1 MMKPIVRQG
10 LKIKEWQP
18 AKTWVLAIL
27 WLLVIGF
34 LAFFWNLGSTGLI
47 DETEPLF
54 AEAARQMTVT
64 GDWITPYFNG
74 ITRFDKPPLIYW
86 LMAIAYSTFGVNE
99 FAARL
104 PSALAGFALTSLLF
118 YTLRQFGGWGIL
130 KPNSTPDAV
139 QTGNTSIRQ
148 WQSWLVAGLGSAM
161 VALNPITLFFGR
173 TGYSDMLLSLCFGG
187 SLLAFFL
194 GYAQPEQPKI
204 QERWYL
210 AVYVLLG
217 LAVLTKGP
225 VGIVLPGLIIASFLV
240 YLGKTKEVLREMQV
254 VRGALIFIVITVP
267 WFILVTLQNGEAYI
281 NSFFGVHNF
290 ERFTNVVNQH
300 QGPIYFHL
308 LIVLIGFAPWS
319 IGLPSA
325 ISSIKVFQRQRWQKL
340 PRPAHLGLLAL
351 FWFVIVLGFF
361 TIAVT
366 KYFSYTLP
374 LMPAAAILLA
384 LWWSEQIVQGQIF
397 HQSSLSLKI
406 TTIVSIIFFAVL
418 AGACFYC
425 PQWLGDDSTMP
436 NLGIRISQDGISN
449 IGAVIWVISAVAGLI
464 LLLRRQT
471 YWLCSVQF
479 LGFLAFLMFAIMPA
493 SAIIDSERQLP
504 LRQIAQSVVEFA
516 KPGEEA
522 VMIANGF
529 EKPTLVFYSQRPIT
543 FLMRPT
549 ETIPHIQNTNKQA
562 NAKSLLLIATEQALA
577 KTGLENSQYQAVSQS
592 GIYQLVRVLKTR
604 VTQ

>member
-1 MMKPIVRQG
+1 MMKPIVRKG

-18 AKTWVLAIL
+18 AKTWWLASL

-74 ITRFDKPPLIYW
+74 VTRFDKPPLIYW
-86 LMAIAYSTFGVNE
+86 LMASAYSIFGVNE

-104 PSALAGFALTSLLF
+104 PSALAGFTLTSLLF
-118 YTLRQFGGWGIL
+118 YTLQCFGGWGFF
-130 KPNSTPDAV
+130 KPNSTPDAT
-139 QTGNTSIRQ
+139 QTNNTSIRQ

-187 SLLAFFL
+187 SLLAFFV

-204 QERWYL
+204 QGRWYL

-217 LAVLTKGP
+217 FAVLTKGP

-240 YLGKTKEVLREMQV
+240 YLGKVKEVLREMQV
-254 VRGALIFIVITVP
+254 VRGVLIFLVITVP

-281 NSFFGVHNF
+281 DSFFGVHNF
-290 ERFTNVVNQH
+290 ERFTNVVNHH

-325 ISSIKVFQRQRWQKL
+325 ISSIKIFQRQRWQKL
-340 PRPAHLGLLAL
+340 PRQAHLGLFAL

-384 LWWSEQIVQGQIF
+384 IWWSEQIVQGQIF
-397 HQSSLSLKI
+397 HQSSGSLKI
-406 TTIVSIIFFAVL
+406 TTVVSIIFFGLL
-418 AGACFYC
+418 AWACFYC

-436 NLGIRISQDGISN
+436 NLGVRISQDGISN
-449 IGAVIWVISAVAGLI
+449 IGAVIWGISAIAGLI
-464 LLLRRQT
+464 LLLRRQA

-479 LGFLAFLMFAIMPA
+479 LGFLAFLMFTIMPA

-504 LRQIAQSVVEFA
+504 LRQIAQSVVQVA

-529 EKPTLVFYSQRPIT
+529 EKPTLVFYSKRPIT

-549 ETIPHIQNTNKQA
+549 ETIPYIQNTVKPA
-562 NAKSLLLIATEQALA
+562 SLKSLLLIATKQALV
-577 KTGLENSQYQAVSQS
+577 KTGLETSQYQAVSQS
-592 GIYQLVRVLKTR
+592 GIYQLVRVLKSR
-604 VTQ
+604 VIQ

>member
-18 AKTWVLAIL
+18 AKTWGLAIL

-74 ITRFDKPPLIYW
+74 VTRFDKPPLIYW

-118 YTLRQFGGWGIL
+118 YTLRQFGGWGIF
-130 KPNSTPDAV
+130 KPNPTPDAA
-139 QTGNTSIRQ
+139 QTGNTSIMQ

-187 SLLAFFL
+187 SLLAFFV
-194 GYAQPEQPKI
+194 GYAQPAQPKI

-217 LAVLTKGP
+217 LGVLTKGP
-225 VGIVLPGLIIASFLV
+225 VGIVLPGLIIVTFLV
-240 YLGKTKEVLREMQV
+240 YLGKIKEVLREMQV

-267 WFILVTLQNGEAYI
+267 WYILVTLQNGEAYI
-281 NSFFGVHNF
+281 DSFFGVHNF

-300 QGPIYFHL
+300 QGPIYFHF

-325 ISSIKVFQRQRWQKL
+325 ITSIKVWQRQRWQKL
-340 PRPAHLGLLAL
+340 PRQAHLGLFAL

-397 HQSSLSLKI
+397 HQSSPSLKI
-406 TTIVSIIFFAVL
+406 TAVVSILLFAVL
-418 AGACFYC
+418 AVACFYC

-449 IGAVIWVISAVAGLI
+449 LGAVIWGISAIAGLI
-464 LLLRRQT
+464 LLLRRQV
-471 YWLCSVQF
+471 YWLCSIQF

-493 SAIIDSERQLP
+493 SAIIDAERQLP
-504 LRQIAQSVVEFA
+504 LRQIAQSVVELA

-543 FLMRPT
+543 FLMRAN
-549 ETIPHIQNTNKQA
+549 ETIPHIQETTKSSL
-562 NAKSLLLIATEQALA
+562 KSLLLIATEPALE
-577 KTGLENSQYQAVSQS
+577 KTGLETSQYQAISQS
-592 GIYQLVRVLKTR
+592 GIYQLVRVLKDR
-604 VTQ
+604 VIQ